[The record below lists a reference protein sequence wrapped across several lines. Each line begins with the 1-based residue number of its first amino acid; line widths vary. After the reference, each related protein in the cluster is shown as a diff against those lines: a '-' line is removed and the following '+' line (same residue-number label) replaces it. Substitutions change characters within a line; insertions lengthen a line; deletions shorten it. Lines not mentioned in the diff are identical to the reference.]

1 MRNVIRPT
9 SLRTFVAVAALVA
22 APVAAPVTAGCG
34 DNLTLPPQRDPA
46 SAGDS
51 QPLECIPDLNG
62 KLERDELAAAIGVPI
77 NYLVSPP
84 GVERP
89 VDLKGS
95 LDGDGKTVWNFSVDY
110 ADDQAL
116 VITPS
121 TPADQWYEPFFE
133 VEGAFITPFDAG
145 GRVVSVGVLQ
155 DDGLYLLGVASAE
168 EEPSDGQTLLVYSQ
182 PVLILALPVE
192 VGDEYVSVGEVVD
205 GMAFGLPYAGRD
217 VYEVAVDAIG
227 AADLPQLSFDQV
239 HRVVTK
245 VTVEP
250 VVGTS
255 ASRRQVSFYAECF
268 AEVAR
273 AAADGDDDAL
283 FGTATELRR
292 LGF

>member
-1 MRNVIRPT
+1 MKNPHILALA
-9 SLRTFVAVAALVA
+9 SSFVGLVGLVGLAA
-22 APVAAPVTAGCG
+22 CG
-34 DNLTLPPQRDPA
+34 DNLTLPPERAPA
-46 SAGDS
+46 ESGDT
-51 QPLECIPDLNG
+51 QELDCIPDLNG
-62 KLERDELAAAIGVPI
+62 TIERDELAAAIGVPI

-89 VDLKGS
+89 VDLAGS
-95 LDGDGKTVWNFSVDY
+95 QDGEGKTIWNFSVDY

-116 VITPS
+116 VVTPT
-121 TPADQWYEPFFE
+121 TPAGTWFE
-133 VEGAFITPFDAG
+133 GLFDVEGAFVTPFDAG
-145 GRVVSVGVLQ
+145 GAVLSVGVLA
-155 DDGLYLLGVASAE
+155 DDGLYLLGVVSSE
-168 EEPSDGQTLLVYSQ
+168 EEPKDGQTRLVYTD
-182 PVLILALPVE
+182 PVLILPLPVE
-192 VGDEYVSVGEVVD
+192 VGASHVAVGEIID
-205 GMAFGLPYAGRD
+205 GAAFGLPYAGRD
-217 VYEVAVDAIG
+217 VYEVSVDAIG

-268 AEVAR
+268 AEIAR
-273 AAADGDDDAL
+273 ASADGDEDEL